1 MDIKDSDN
9 IKDLYFAQLISAEA
23 YLYCLDNNIKIL
35 SDFITLNNQPCNSH
49 ITEEIESL
57 IRNNSS
63 ENNEHIREEEIV
75 LSIEAYQKYKYE
87 FSNRTQNMLRQ
98 LESNLSFPSKEF
110 FDFLLYNP
118 DPLINFK
125 SLNGA
130 GYKTVNELRDF
141 AVLIKEF
148 LETNRE
154 RIDIDQQDKVYLPIG
169 ECYLKLK
176 QQTST
181 KAKNI
186 LNSLEEIHSY
196 PKESFFT
203 FLKHVDVYKELK
215 SQQGVGA
222 KTIRE
227 IEYIFD
233 VLKSPKYIFLSDGP
247 QGDSPEGDSHLDSSE
262 YVAMCIEKGKE
273 KLSIRSLN
281 ALDKIYS
288 ECPSLKCFCDKI
300 LDEGFDFMNIKNVG
314 KKSAHEL
321 NEFTQMLKSL
331 LSENKRDENAIAI
344 NNIQKAFDVS
354 NDEAQRLHEISIE
367 IGYFPLF
374 AAINMHLKGLGRD
387 WTIIEGRINIF
398 EKQTIKERELV
409 AQELKLTSERVRQ
422 LQVKAYESLI
432 STITL
437 WKNNCMIDRSFY
449 DSACSLE
456 YEHSNLKS
464 INECERVNFNHNF
477 IIKVLHTIFSEE
489 YSLLGDETIA
499 FFNPYN
505 KSSNL
510 YLIPQK
516 HSKVYDFQSFRFFIT
531 EQVNSKV
538 YETYEI
544 DLNNYLLQ
552 FFLHTID
559 FEALPDI
566 SEICKKIIYN
576 DHRLIVNNGIL
587 IIEQNATKNIPDILE
602 DILEE
607 NNRVM
612 TLDELYNEIEKRHPG
627 MTKDKDAL
635 RGSTLRNPNIVPIG
649 RSSKYALKKWSNKG
663 IVGGT
668 IRDIAF
674 KFLDESSLPASLE
687 EVTDHVITFR
697 PKTDTKSV
705 YSNLFADTTTRFKFF
720 TYQGLRHVGLS
731 HKEYPAEYL
740 VFLPEEAAQRRTFKE
755 SIEALESFIKTN
767 NRFPF
772 SVSAAIEEER
782 LFRFLNIQ
790 KAKKKK
796 GNLNSDE
803 SHILTEFERKYG
815 HLEISKNDF
824 LWNQKY
830 DEVIQ
835 YVAIHGMMP
844 TRRSDLYLYN
854 WIYNQ
859 RRALIEG
866 SLNDEQADKIIELDN
881 NI

>member
-1 MDIKDSDN
+1 MDVENSDN
-9 IKDLYFAQLISAEA
+9 IKDFYSAKIISAET
-23 YLYCLDNNIKIL
+23 YLFCLDNNIKTL
-35 SDFITLNNQPCNSH
+35 SDIDIIFESSILCNTNIKEELSKLTSHPQEDNDDLKLDDSIAHIYNKLKSRYSVRAQNTLNRL
-49 ITEEIESL
+49 EIE
-57 IRNNSS
+57 
-63 ENNEHIREEEIV
+63 
-75 LSIEAYQKYKYE
+75 Y
-87 FSNRTQNMLRQ
+87 
-98 LESNLSFPSKEF
+98 SFPSKAF
-110 FDFLLYNP
+110 FDFLLYNKNQ
-118 DPLINFK
+118 DRFK
-125 SLNGA
+125 YIRGA
-130 GYKTVNELRDF
+130 GRLTIDELNDLANSVYKK
-141 AVLIKEF
+141 IKEDNNSITK
-148 LETNRE
+148 E
-154 RIDIDQQDKVYLPIG
+154 G
-169 ECYLKLK
+169 E
-176 QQTST
+176 
-181 KAKNI
+181 AGH
-186 LNSLEEIHSY
+186 IHSLDAY
-196 PKESFFT
+196 
-203 FLKHVDVYKELK
+203 YQELK
-215 SQQGVGA
+215 SNGSGRAQSTLNRLESEYNGDSFVSFFIQQNDLEKNLSSHPGIGC
-222 KTIRE
+222 KTINEVSAILRE
-227 IEYIFD
+227 LKQTFITTSFFGGFTSEDIDHTRIFIED
-233 VLKSPKYIFLSDGP
+233 EKENLS
-247 QGDSPEGDSHLDSSE
+247 
-262 YVAMCIEKGKE
+262 V
-273 KLSIRSLN
+273 RSRN
-281 ALDKIYS
+281 ALDKIYMQS
-288 ECPSLKCFCDKI
+288 DSLIQFCEKI
-300 LDEGFDFMNIKNVG
+300 LYETYDFTKYDNVG
-314 KKSAHEL
+314 KTSAREL
-321 NEFTQMLKSL
+321 DLFAQKLNQFILTGKDDYEAYETLKIEKAFGVS
-331 LSENKRDENAIAI
+331 SENARTLYLQSKEIGHFPIFSAI
-344 NNIQKAFDVS
+344 NIYIRS
-354 NDEAQRLHEISIE
+354 
-367 IGYFPLF
+367 
-374 AAINMHLKGLGRD
+374 LGRD

-398 EKQTIKERELV
+398 EKQTIKERDQV
-409 AQELKLTSERVRQ
+409 AKELKLTSERVRQ
-422 LQVKAYESLI
+422 LQVKAYKNLF

-437 WKNNCMIDRSFY
+437 WKNNRMIDRSFY

-456 YEHSNLKS
+456 YEHSNLRG

-477 IIKVLHTIFSEE
+477 VIKVLHTIFSEE

-505 KSSNL
+505 KSSDL
-510 YLIPQK
+510 YLILQK
-516 HSKVYDFQSFRFFIT
+516 YSKVYDFQSFRVSMT

-544 DLNNYLLQ
+544 DLNSYLLQ
-552 FFLHTID
+552 FFFHTID
-559 FEALPDI
+559 FEILPDI

-576 DHRLIVNNGIL
+576 DHGLIVNNGLL

-635 RGSTLRNPNIVPIG
+635 RGSTTRNPNIVPIG

-731 HKEYPAEYL
+731 HKEYPTEYQ

-772 SVSAAIEEER
+772 SVSTDIEEER

-790 KAKKKK
+790 KGKKKK

-803 SHILTEFERKYG
+803 LHILAEFERKYG
-815 HLEISKNDF
+815 HFEISKNDF

-830 DEVIQ
+830 DEVVQ

-844 TRRSDLYLYN
+844 TRGSDLYLYN